1 MRSHD
6 LVPAAALSNKIKTK
20 IMAKYLDTSQ
30 ISSELMQLLKE
41 AKEKII
47 LVTYSLQ
54 VNKQIQERLKTK
66 SKLGTLSEI
75 TIIYGNT
82 KLKEKELEW
91 MEEIDDLRVF
101 QKKNLHAKCYIN
113 EKKAIISSMNLYDYS
128 QTSNIEM
135 GFLIEKDSDKEAYE
149 SMMEDIADLKIN
161 GDRKQLNE
169 LEEKDTK
176 KVTLEYEEKR
186 ENSITQLS
194 YLQQVQRYLL
204 EILRRELSHQLK
216 EKSEEILSDQDILEV
231 IKSQNLSENH
241 LLNIFRN
248 RKKVDQLTA
257 PIIQTLQYAMDFT
270 IGEIED
276 TQYQNGQFNY
286 DQVKMKN
293 LDENFSRWY
302 DTKQELPNKGQIV
315 AVSLN
320 NNWFNQYFVLEKTNS
335 KTDSQNTSIMDY
347 SNSVYCTTKE
357 LSVQTD
363 LSSREI
369 NEILVENN
377 LMEKNG
383 NDWFATKKG
392 NRFGAVQ
399 KEGKFGKFIVWPEE
413 IIVQLGLLEVRR

>member
-1 MRSHD
+1 
-6 LVPAAALSNKIKTK
+6 
-20 IMAKYLDTSQ
+20 MAKYLDTSQ

-75 TIIYGNT
+75 TLIYGNT
-82 KLKEKELEW
+82 QLKEKELKW
-91 MEEIDDLRVF
+91 MEEIDDLKVF

-113 EKKAIISSMNLYDYS
+113 ENKAIISSMNLYDYS

-135 GFLIEKDSDKEAYE
+135 GFLIEKEKDKEAYE
-149 SMMEDIADLKIN
+149 MMMEDIYDLKIN

-169 LEEKDTK
+169 LEEKETK
-176 KVTLEYEEKR
+176 LTSAPIEKTN
-186 ENSITQLS
+186 EIVVPQLS
-194 YLQQVQRYLL
+194 YLQQTQKYLL
-204 EILRRELSHQLK
+204 ESLRRELSHELK
-216 EKSEEILSDQDILEV
+216 EKSEEILSDKDILDIITSE
-231 IKSQNLSENH
+231 NLSENH
-241 LLNIFRN
+241 LLNILRN

-257 PIIQTLQYAMDFT
+257 PIINTLQWAMDFT
-270 IGEIED
+270 IGEIEE

-286 DQVKMKN
+286 DQIKMKN

-315 AVSLN
+315 AASLN
-320 NNWFNQYFVLEKTNS
+320 NNWFNGYFVLD
-335 KTDSQNTSIMDY
+335 KTDTKIAQNNPSIMDY

-357 LSVQTD
+357 LSEQTGFT
-363 LSSREI
+363 SREI
-369 NEILVENN
+369 NQILVDNN
-377 LMEKNG
+377 LMEKKE

-392 NRFGAVQ
+392 NRFGGVQ

-413 IIVQLGLLEVRR
+413 IIVQLGLMDTKK

>member
-1 MRSHD
+1 
-6 LVPAAALSNKIKTK
+6 
-20 IMAKYLDTSQ
+20 MAKYLDTSQ

-54 VNKQIQERLKTK
+54 VNNQIQERLKTK

-82 KLKEKELEW
+82 QLKEKELKW

-135 GFLIEKDSDKEAYE
+135 GFLIERESDKEAYE

-161 GDRKQLNE
+161 GDRKQISE
-169 LEEKDTK
+169 LEEKETK
-176 KVTLEYEEKR
+176 PISRGNEEKLLDTVP
-186 ENSITQLS
+186 ILS
-194 YLQQVQRYLL
+194 YLQQTQKFLL
-204 EILRRELSHQLK
+204 QILRRELSHELK
-216 EKSEEILSDQDILEV
+216 EKSEEILSDQDILE
-231 IKSQNLSENH
+231 IITSQDLSENH

-257 PIIQTLQYAMDFT
+257 PIIQYLQYAMDFT
-270 IGEIED
+270 FGEIEE

-286 DQVKMKN
+286 DQIKMKN

-302 DTKQELPNKGQIV
+302 DTKQELPHKGAIV

-320 NNWFNQYFVLEKTNS
+320 KNWFNHYFVLEKTDNGAVNQS
-335 KTDSQNTSIMDY
+335 STIMDY
-347 SNSVYCTTKE
+347 SNSVFCTTKE
-357 LSVQTD
+357 LSEQTGI
-363 LSSREI
+363 SSREI
-369 NEILVENN
+369 NQILVDND
-377 LMEKNG
+377 LMEKKE

-392 NRFGAVQ
+392 GRFGGVQ
-399 KEGKFGKFIVWPEE
+399 KEGKFGKFIIWPEE
-413 IIVQLGLLEVRR
+413 IIVQLGLLETKN

>member
-1 MRSHD
+1 
-6 LVPAAALSNKIKTK
+6 
-20 IMAKYLDTSQ
+20 MAKYLDTSQ

-47 LVTYSLQ
+47 LVTFSLQ

-82 KLKEKELEW
+82 QLKEKELKW

-113 EKKAIISSMNLYDYS
+113 ENKAIISSMNLYDYS

-135 GFLIEKDSDKEAYE
+135 GFLIDKEKDKEAYE

-169 LEEKDTK
+169 LEEKDIKNIPLELEK
-176 KVTLEYEEKR
+176 KL
-186 ENSITQLS
+186 NSSAPQLS
-194 YLQQVQRYLL
+194 YLQQTQKHLL
-204 EILRRELSHQLK
+204 ENLRRELSHELK
-216 EKSEEILSDQDILEV
+216 EKSEEILSDQDILDV
-231 IKSQNLSENH
+231 ITSENLSENH
-241 LLNIFRN
+241 FLNIFRN

-257 PIIQTLQYAMDFT
+257 PIINTLQWAMDFT
-270 IGEIED
+270 IGEIEE

-286 DQVKMKN
+286 DQIKMKN

-320 NNWFNQYFVLEKTNS
+320 NNWFNQYFILEETN
-335 KTDSQNTSIMDY
+335 KKAAQQNRSIMDY
-347 SNSVYCTTKE
+347 SNSAYCTTKE
-357 LSVQTD
+357 LSEQVA

-369 NEILVENN
+369 NQILVENN
-377 LMEKNG
+377 LMEKKE

-392 NRFGAVQ
+392 DRFGGVQ

-413 IIVQLGLLEVRR
+413 IIVQLGLLEIKN

>member
-1 MRSHD
+1 
-6 LVPAAALSNKIKTK
+6 
-20 IMAKYLDTSQ
+20 MAKYLDTSQ

-47 LVTYSLQ
+47 LVTFSLQ

-82 KLKEKELEW
+82 QLKEKELKW

-113 EKKAIISSMNLYDYS
+113 ENKAIISSMNLYDYS

-135 GFLIEKDSDKEAYE
+135 GFLIEKEKDKEAYV

-161 GDRKQLNE
+161 GTRKQVNE
-169 LEEKDTK
+169 LEEKETK
-176 KVTLEYEEKR
+176 NISLEI
-186 ENSITQLS
+186 ENKLHNAAPELG
-194 YLQQVQRYLL
+194 YLQQTQKFLL
-204 EILRRELSHQLK
+204 ENLRRELSHQLK
-216 EKSEEILSDQDILEV
+216 EKSEEILSDQDILEIV
-231 IKSQNLSENH
+231 TSENLSANH

-257 PIIQTLQYAMDFT
+257 PIINTLQWAMDFT
-270 IGEIED
+270 IGEIEE

-286 DQVKMKN
+286 DQIKMKN
-293 LDENFSRWY
+293 LEENFSRWY

-320 NNWFNQYFVLEKTNS
+320 NNWFNGYFVLEKTD
-335 KTDSQNTSIMDY
+335 KKITEKHPSIMDY

-357 LSVQTD
+357 LSEQTRI
-363 LSSREI
+363 SSREI
-369 NEILVENN
+369 NQILVDNN
-377 LMEKNG
+377 LMEKKE

-392 NRFGAVQ
+392 GRFGGVQ

-413 IIVQLGLLEVRR
+413 IIVQLGLLETK

>member
-1 MRSHD
+1 
-6 LVPAAALSNKIKTK
+6 
-20 IMAKYLDTSQ
+20 MAKYLDTSQ

-47 LVTYSLQ
+47 LVTFSLQ

-82 KLKEKELEW
+82 QLKEKELKW

-113 EKKAIISSMNLYDYS
+113 ENKAIISSMNLYDYS

-135 GFLIEKDSDKEAYE
+135 GFLIEKEKDKEAYE

-169 LEEKDTK
+169 LEEKDIKNIPLELEK
-176 KVTLEYEEKR
+176 KL
-186 ENSITQLS
+186 NSSAPQLS
-194 YLQQVQRYLL
+194 YLQQTQKHLL
-204 EILRRELSHQLK
+204 ENLRRELSHELK
-216 EKSEEILSDQDILEV
+216 EKSEEILSDQDILDV
-231 IKSQNLSENH
+231 ITSENLSENH
-241 LLNIFRN
+241 FLNIFRN

-257 PIIQTLQYAMDFT
+257 PIINTLQWAMDFT
-270 IGEIED
+270 IGEIEE

-286 DQVKMKN
+286 DQIKMKN

-320 NNWFNQYFVLEKTNS
+320 NNWFNQYFILEETN
-335 KTDSQNTSIMDY
+335 KKAAQQNRSIMDY
-347 SNSVYCTTKE
+347 SNSAYCTTKE
-357 LSVQTD
+357 LSEQVA

-369 NEILVENN
+369 NQILVENN
-377 LMEKNG
+377 LMEKKE

-392 NRFGAVQ
+392 DRFGGVQ

-413 IIVQLGLLEVRR
+413 IIVQLGLLEIKN